1 MIRTLVVMVAAAMLA
16 DESWKFEVVEIR
28 KADKPEPEQGTPM
41 ETTEQ
46 SKPAAEPAAA
56 AQSEPEFYLV
66 MFTASW
72 CGPCQRYKSTTLP
85 AVRDLVSVTET
96 DMDKSPEYWR
106 ARVVRGPDG
115 RSQTLPGVS
124 SIPSF
129 WLCRKSDRWP
139 VARWTGPLSPATLKA
154 EISRQAAAAAPAP
167 APKG

>member
-1 MIRTLVVMVAAAMLA
+1 MIRTLVVLMAAAMLA
-16 DESWKFEVVEIR
+16 DEWKFEVVEIR
-28 KADKPEPEQGTPM
+28 KADRPQPEQGTPM

-46 SKPAAEPAAA
+46 PESAMEPAAA
-56 AQSEPEFYLV
+56 AEPEPEFYLV

-85 AVRDLVSVTET
+85 AVKDLVNVTET

-115 RSQTLPGVS
+115 RNQTLPGVQ

-139 VARWTGPLSPATLKA
+139 VARWTGPLSPITLKA
-154 EISRQAAAAAPAP
+154 EISRQTAAAPAP
-167 APKG
+167 APAPKG

>member
-1 MIRTLVVMVAAAMLA
+1 MIRTLVVLMAAAMLA
-16 DESWKFEVVEIR
+16 DEWKFQVVEIR
-28 KADKPEPEQGTPM
+28 TADKPQPEQGTPM
-41 ETTEQ
+41 ETTE
-46 SKPAAEPAAA
+46 KPEPATAEP
-56 AQSEPEFYLV
+56 EPEFYLV
-66 MFTASW
+66 MFTAGW
-72 CGPCQRYKSTTLP
+72 CSPCQRYKSTTLP
-85 AVRDLVSVTET
+85 AVRDLVNVTET

-115 RSQTLPGVS
+115 RNQTLPGVQ

-154 EISRQAAAAAPAP
+154 EISRQAAAVAAPAP